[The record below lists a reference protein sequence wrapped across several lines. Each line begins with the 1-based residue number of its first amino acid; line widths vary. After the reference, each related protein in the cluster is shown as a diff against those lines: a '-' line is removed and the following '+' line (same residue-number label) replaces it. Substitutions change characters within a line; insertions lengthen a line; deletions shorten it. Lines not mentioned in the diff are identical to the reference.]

1 MKKKL
6 LLVLLVVLMVGI
18 LAFSVFAC
26 QPKDDGKKEPD
37 KKPSN
42 EPTEEV
48 VDVKAGPM
56 FNALFDSIDNTIKV
70 VNDIKDEASVSA
82 DLYVDIL
89 ADGKTYN
96 VDLSISGSIDA
107 GTKANNWALVT
118 ANVLGVEIGLFAEET
133 SEGKEYLYLGQNILN
148 EEVEWSKLS
157 QAESAEL
164 LGGKAVPA
172 LLGLV
177 AGLDGEEYT
186 DANGN
191 GKYDEGEKFVD
202 VNGNNTWDS
211 GKFAANE
218 PYTDANEDG
227 KYTPLTKDKEG
238 KVTYEGDP
246 FEDLD
251 DNGVWTETTFNG
263 ADITDTIASGL
274 LKKVGLIGTIRS
286 AINMIGGTLF
296 APIDGINTIED
307 GECDLTSDNGYA
319 ARLNIKDLSAVIGG
333 LGGLLDGLLTKEQAK
348 QFQPLVDLAVPIIL
362 GGQFNL
368 SDFTFTPGTAV
379 PEIQLFVDINSDK
392 TFGGLHLSY
401 EHDVDLDP
409 TDSKPA
415 KHIKVAFGLDNIS
428 FKANSASKPSA
439 IVKEV
444 EGAEELAI
452 NLGLDL
458 EIGAIENE
466 TGINAA
472 QFDLN
477 VYPNLAIKGFGEDG
491 YLDIDFSKLYAEVV
505 MTYKAFNNDTE
516 DDETDT
522 KDVSVVV
529 AQYNVDGYE
538 DLVIDLGSIGNQF
551 GAFGLGVYKVPVNLQ
566 EKFDNWAS
574 PKASVASNAGEEPE
588 KGLVDSI
595 LGIVGGI
602 INKPADKKLDIV
614 GLIMDVAGLLGT
626 IVDEAEALSDY
637 VAAKDGVATIDVE
650 GLILALIAEDGLI
663 GESKDSITIDGG
675 EGKDDIVIAPGEIA
689 KDLAKDKVLAYIAKL
704 AGIEVADIIGL
715 VKDFTGA
722 TLNAGNAYDNMEITA
737 TGYAKDGIGA
747 TISAVLGS
755 AGVDESEQPYEP
767 ATISISLSA
776 NIIDNITEYGDEE
789 TDISFYDEK
798 HYVVVDGENVLFA
811 TNTGDDNGAKLL
823 NAVKLLFNAIVTDS
837 QFELSAFENWDMIG
851 LNSPASGETG
861 IVNPWMNKDDP
872 FVVNKAGTYYY
883 YGMFGQ
889 TWEYTSVAPCE
900 LLLNVGAGVDVVP
913 MVYETNPAN
922 PEEGRWSESMEG
934 PIALVEGVATI
945 AVDAGETVRFTIY
958 NMESADEALNIF
970 GLEVAYFGTA
980 DKPLELVIGQSIT
993 TADFVYGMDGVTEY
1007 IYTYTATADCTLTI
1021 ACDNPDA
1028 TFKEGREMD
1037 WGFAYAD
1044 HATTYTLTAGQT
1056 ILIAVANEAYD
1067 AEWNRDATGVTFTAT
1082 VAQNG

>member
-6 LLVLLVVLMVGI
+6 LLGLLVVLMVGI

-26 QPKDDGKKEPD
+26 QPKDDGKD
-37 KKPSN
+37 KGDKDKTDDTPKPV
-42 EPTEEV
+42 ETTL
-48 VDVKAGPM
+48 DVKAGPM
-56 FNALFDSIDNTIKV
+56 FN
-70 VNDIKDEASVSA
+70 DIIASVNNTAKVAANIQDAASVNV
-82 DLYVDIL
+82 DLYVDVEIG
-89 ADGKTYN
+89 ATTVN
-96 VDLSISGSIDA
+96 VKLNVAGSVDA
-107 GTKANNWALVT
+107 GTNANNWAIVS
-118 ANVLGVEIGLFAEET
+118 ANVQGVQVGLFAEKN
-133 SEGKEYLYLGQNILN
+133 SNGKEYLYIGQNILN
-148 EEVEWSKLS
+148 EEVVWSKLS
-157 QAESAEL
+157 QAENANLLSGTPAE
-164 LGGKAVPA
+164 
-172 LLGLV
+172 
-177 AGLDGEEYT
+177 EFT
-186 DANGN
+186 DANEN
-191 GKYDEGEKFVD
+191 GAYDEGEEYV
-202 VNGNNTWDS
+202 
-211 GKFAANE
+211 
-218 PYTDANEDG
+218 DANE
-227 KYTPLTKDKEG
+227 
-238 KVTYEGDP
+238 
-246 FEDLD
+246 
-251 DNGVWTETTFNG
+251 NG
-263 ADITDTIASGL
+263 AYDGEKFGVVPELFELIASIDANTEAKLNAGILNDINIISTIKGAVGMVGGL
-274 LKKVGLIGTIRS
+274 
-286 AINMIGGTLF
+286 LF
-296 APIDGINTIED
+296 APIDGVTNVEEVDENTFET
-307 GECDLTSDNGYA
+307 DLSSADGYA
-319 ARLNIKDLSAVIGG
+319 AKLNIKDLTAVISG
-333 LGGLLDGLLTKEQAK
+333 LGPVLDTLLKDDDGNKIDLTPYQDI
-348 QFQPLVDLAVPIIL
+348 VDLVVPIIL

-368 SDFTFTPGTAV
+368 TNFTFTPGTAV
-379 PEIQLFVDINSDK
+379 PEIQLLVDINSDK

-401 EHDVDLDP
+401 EHDVDLDA
-409 TDSKPA
+409 TDDEPA
-415 KHIKVAFGLDNIS
+415 QHVKVAFGLDNIS
-428 FKANSASKPSA
+428 FKATSAAKPTA
-439 IVKEV
+439 IVSAV
-444 EGAEELAI
+444 ADAEELAI

-458 EIGAIENE
+458 EIDAIENE

-505 MTYKAFNNDTE
+505 MTYKAFNYDTE

-551 GAFGLGVYKVPVNLQ
+551 GAYGLGVYKVPVNLQ

-614 GLIMDVAGLLGT
+614 GLIMDVAGQLGT
-626 IVDEAEALSDY
+626 IVDEAKALSDY
-637 VAAKDGVATIDVE
+637 FAVEDGVATIDVE

-689 KDLAKDKVLAYIAKL
+689 KDLATNKVLATIANL
-704 AGIEVADIIGL
+704 AGIEVADVIGL

-722 TLNAGNAYDNMEITA
+722 TLNAENAYDNMEITA

-767 ATISISLSA
+767 ATITISLNA

-837 QFELSAFENWDMIG
+837 QFELSAVENWDMIG
-851 LNSPASGETG
+851 LDSPVSGETG
-861 IVNPWMNKDDP
+861 IVNPWMNIDDP
-872 FVVNKAGTYYY
+872 FVINKAGTYYY

-889 TWEYTSVAPCE
+889 TWEYTSAAPCE

-970 GLEVAYFGTA
+970 DLEVAYFGTA
-980 DKPLELVIGQSIT
+980 DKPLELVIGQNIT
-993 TADFVYGMDGVTEY
+993 TADFVYSMDGVTEY

-1028 TFKEGREMD
+1028 TFKEAREMG
-1037 WGFAYAD
+1037 WGLAYAD

>member
-26 QPKDDGKKEPD
+26 QPKDDGKKDPD
-37 KKPSN
+37 KKPSD
-42 EPTEEV
+42 EPTEEEV

-70 VNDIKDEASVSA
+70 VNDIEDKASVSA
-82 DLYVDIL
+82 DLYVDVL
-89 ADGKTYN
+89 ANGANYN
-96 VDLSISGSIDA
+96 VDLSISGSIDT
-107 GTKANNWALVT
+107 GIKANNWALVT

-148 EEVEWSKLS
+148 EDVVWSKLS

-177 AGLDGEEYT
+177 AGLE
-186 DANGN
+186 DA
-191 GKYDEGEKFVD
+191 
-202 VNGNNTWDS
+202 
-211 GKFAANE
+211 KFAANE
-218 PYTDANEDG
+218 PYTDANGDG
-227 KYTPLTKDKEG
+227 KYTAPTKDKQG
-238 KVTYEGDP
+238 NITDEGDP

-251 DNGVWTETTFNG
+251 GNGVWTETTFNG
-263 ADITDTIASGL
+263 ADVTDTIASGL
-274 LKKVGLIGTIRS
+274 LKKVGLIGTIKS

-319 ARLNIKDLSAVIGG
+319 ARLNIEELSGVISGVMPM
-333 LGGLLDGLLTKEQAK
+333 LGGLLGDVNLADYQGI
-348 QFQPLVDLAVPIIL
+348 VDMVVPMLL
-362 GGQFNL
+362 GGNL
-368 SDFTFTPGTAV
+368 DLTNMTFTPSEAGV
-379 PEIQLFVDINSDK
+379 PDIRLLVDVNSDK

-401 EHDVDLDP
+401 ETVDKA
-409 TDSKPA
+409 TR
-415 KHIKVAFGLDNIS
+415 VAFGLDNIS

-439 IVKEV
+439 IANAVA
-444 EGAEELAI
+444 GAEELAI

-477 VYPNLAIKGFGEDG
+477 VYPNVVVEGFGEDG
-491 YLDIDFSKLYAEVV
+491 YLDINFSKLYAEVI
-505 MTYKAFNNDTE
+505 MTVIE
-516 DDETDT
+516 DNGEWDDSDPDNWVWVPNLVE
-522 KDVSVVV
+522 KEYVV

-538 DLVIDLGSIGNQF
+538 DLVIDLNNIGTQF

-574 PKASVASNAGEEPE
+574 PKASVASNAGDEPE

-602 INKPADKKLDIV
+602 INKPADKELDIV
-614 GLIMDVAGLLGT
+614 GLVMDVAGQLGA
-626 IVDEAEALSDY
+626 IVDEAKALSDY
-637 VAAKDGVATIDVE
+637 VAVEDGVATINVE
-650 GLILALIAEDGLI
+650 ELILALIAEDGLI

-689 KDLAKDKVLAYIAKL
+689 KDLATDKVLAAIANL
-704 AGIEVADIIGL
+704 AGIEVADVIGL

-722 TLNAGNAYDNMEITA
+722 TLDADDAYANMEITA

-755 AGVDESEQPYEP
+755 AGVDESEQPYAP
-767 ATISISLSA
+767 ATISISLNA
-776 NIIDNITEYGDEE
+776 NIIDNITEYGDED
-789 TDISFYDEK
+789 TDIGFYDEK
-798 HYVVVDGENVLFA
+798 HYVVVDGEKVLFA

-837 QFELSAFENWDMIG
+837 QFELSAFETWDMIG
-851 LNSPASGETG
+851 LNSPVSGETG

-889 TWEYTSVAPCE
+889 TWEYTSSAPCE

-913 MVYETNPAN
+913 MVYETNPDN

-970 GLEVAYFGTA
+970 GLEIAYFGTA

-993 TADFVYGMDGVTEY
+993 TADFVYSMGGVTEY

-1028 TFKEGREMD
+1028 TFKEGREMA
-1037 WGFAYAD
+1037 WGLAYAD